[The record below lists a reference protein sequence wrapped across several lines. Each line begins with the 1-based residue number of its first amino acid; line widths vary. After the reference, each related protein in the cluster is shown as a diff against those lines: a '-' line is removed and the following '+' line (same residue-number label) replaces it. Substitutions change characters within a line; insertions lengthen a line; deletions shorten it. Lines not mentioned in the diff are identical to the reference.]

1 VQHERPD
8 PLDEEEVSDARRQTN
23 CAAAFVSALGYRV
36 WLARVVNAIMR
47 ADTSCNRNET

>member
-23 CAAAFVSALGYRV
+23 CAAAFVSAFGYRD
-36 WLARVVNAIMR
+36 WLARVVNAIMDR
-47 ADTSCNRNET
+47 GRISKSE

>member
-1 VQHERPD
+1 MKGPI
-8 PLDEEEVSDARRQTN
+8 PLTKKEVSNARRQTN

-47 ADTSCNRNET
+47 ANTSQNRNET